1 MRARRPALLAPIL
14 AVAVLTAGCS
24 GDDPQ
29 PATKPTA
36 TASPTAS
43 GLPAGTPVP
52 ELLSGV
58 RCNPDDDGVWAA
70 VGVVSNPTKNPV
82 SYQVS
87 AQVGPADG
95 AGPATTRRL
104 VDVAAGTKVRF
115 RLDEIPTSS
124 PDGPCHLQ
132 LLALQPD

>member
-1 MRARRPALLAPIL
+1 MHLRHPALAAPLLVVALA
-14 AVAVLTAGCS
+14 ASACS
-24 GDDPQ
+24 GGDE
-29 PATKPTA
+29 PAARPTPS
-36 TASPTAS
+36 ASPTAE
-43 GLPAGTPVP
+43 GLPEGTAVP

-58 RCNPDDDGVWAA
+58 RCNPNDEGVWAA
-70 VGVVSNPTKNPV
+70 VGVVTNPTKNAV
-82 SYQVS
+82 SYQVT

-104 VDVAAGTKVRF
+104 VDVKAGQKVRF

-132 LLALQPD
+132 LLALPPG

>member
-1 MRARRPALLAPIL
+1 MLPGLALS
-14 AVAVLTAGCS
+14 VLLVVAGCS
-24 GDDPQ
+24 GGAPD
-29 PATKPTA
+29 PATKPTP
-36 TASPTAS
+36 TAAPTAS
-43 GLPAGTPVP
+43 GLPTGTPVP

-58 RCNPDDDGVWAA
+58 RCASDDDGVWAA
-70 VGVVSNPTKNPV
+70 VGTVTNPTKNPV

-95 AGPATTRRL
+95 SGPATTLRL
-104 VDVAAGTKVRF
+104 ADVAAGKKARF
-115 RLDEIPTSS
+115 RLEEIPTSS